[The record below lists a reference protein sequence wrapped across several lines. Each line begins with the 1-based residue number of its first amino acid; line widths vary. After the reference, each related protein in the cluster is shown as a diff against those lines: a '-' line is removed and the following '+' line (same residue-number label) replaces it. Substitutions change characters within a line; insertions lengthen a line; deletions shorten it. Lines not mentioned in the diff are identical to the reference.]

1 MLNYSDMNQVKTPPI
16 SLRVKLQK
24 INKPMASLKLAV
36 FVILGLAVL
45 TSIGTFVEARY
56 DATAAKKLVYHTWW
70 MYSLMILL
78 AINLSAVMFD
88 RWPWKKR
95 HASFVSAHIG
105 ILLLLAGSL
114 QTFWFGLDGTMRIGI
129 GESNGLVQ
137 VPETDVVV
145 YSSFDGDRYSKTL
158 DKEVDFFSK
167 PPSADAPFTIP
178 TNSGPMQIIDY
189 KKYVVPTQKV
199 QAAISGSWGAGVRLQ
214 IKSQFFDEVQW
225 IVQKRKGIRETRN
238 FGPAKAH
245 IGKAPE
251 EGLAANE
258 FYLEPLPDGKIRYTV
273 FHNESLQPQKTGIIK
288 EGEAFQTGWMDAEVR
303 ILRFFPQAEEVW
315 DIQPIDRPTP
325 LSTAAVKIVF
335 QDREHWLLMNDMV
348 KFFTEDAVYLVT
360 YANRRIDLGF
370 KVQLQ
375 DFEVTRYQGTMR
387 AMAYKSV
394 IDVPPHKKDA
404 VGLKD
409 YVISMNEPLQYNGK
423 FFYQASFQ
431 EENGAPV
438 ASILSVNDDPGR
450 FLKYLGSLVI
460 SIGILLLFYFKN
472 LDFRMQKKKAQEA

>member
-1 MLNYSDMNQVKTPPI
+1 MAQEHSSQS
-16 SLRVKLQK
+16 SLRVRLQK
-24 INKPMASLKLAV
+24 INKPFASLKLAV
-36 FVILGLAVL
+36 VIIIGLAVL
-45 TSIGTFVEARY
+45 TSIGTFVESRY

-70 MYSLMILL
+70 MYGLMILL

-95 HASFVSAHIG
+95 HAAFVSAHIG

-158 DKEVDFFSK
+158 DQEVDFFLN
-167 PPSADAPFTIP
+167 PPSAQKPFVIP

-189 KKYVVPTQKV
+189 HKYVIPSQKV
-199 QAAISGSWGAGVRLQ
+199 QQAQSGSWGAGIRLQ
-214 IKSQFFDEVQW
+214 LKSQFFDEIQW

-245 IGKAPE
+245 IGPAPE
-251 EGLAANE
+251 EGTATNE
-258 FYLEPLPDGKIRYTV
+258 FYLEPLANGKIKYTV
-273 FHNESLQPQKTGIIK
+273 FHNESLKPFKTGIVS
-288 EGEAFQTGWMDAEVR
+288 EGDTFQTGWMGAEVR
-303 ILRFFPQAEEVW
+303 ILRFFPQAEEGW
-315 DIQPIDRPTP
+315 DIQPLERPTP
-325 LSTAAVKIVF
+325 ISTAAVKIVF
-335 QDREHWLLMNDMV
+335 QGREHWLLMNDMV

-370 KVQLQ
+370 KIHLQ
-375 DFEVTRYQGTMR
+375 NFEVTRYQGTLR
-387 AMAYKSV
+387 AMAYQSV
-394 IDVPPHKKDA
+394 VDVPAYKDDP
-404 VGLKD
+404 VGVKSHL
-409 YVISMNEPLQYNGK
+409 ISMNEPMKYDGK
-423 FFYQASFQ
+423 TFYQASFQ

-450 FLKYLGSLVI
+450 FLKYLGSLVM
-460 SIGILLLFYFKN
+460 SIGIALLFYFKN
-472 LDFRMQKKKAQEA
+472 LDFRLAKKKSQEAT